1 MELREVFAQNLRH
14 FRQQRSLSQESL
26 AAEAGIDRT
35 YISALERGVY
45 SATVDMIEKLA
56 AVLSVAPHVLLLPK
70 HEGTPPK
77 KRTAQ

>member
-14 FRQQRSLSQESL
+14 FRRQRGLSQEAL

-35 YISALERGVY
+35 YVSALERGVY

-56 AVLSVAPHVLLLPK
+56 TVLSVSPHSLLLHPR
-70 HEGTPPK
+70 EGISPK
-77 KRTAQ
+77 KRLNS